1 MTLKSPTPHTPK
13 IDISLLQTFHLVAKT
28 GSFSAAARELNIS
41 YQSAA
46 NHVRRLEQLY
56 GTQLVKAEKG
66 SREITLTAPGRAFHA
81 SLGPELDTILARISL
96 LMRDVHSVMRFGVP
110 QALFHHFFPEIVR
123 QVRESHP
130 DTELNFFER
139 DTVLAS
145 MMVNGELDAC
155 VCERFFGDP
164 SISQVLLGEYRLAL
178 VYPQQWGVTLSSP
191 EDIAAFNQRDFITYE
206 PGQTVRSRGI
216 DFLSNYLGGP
226 PANLTTVSGSTSVM
240 ELVQAGLGYAIVAE
254 WVASAAEDKVKWM
267 PLDDMQTVKVYF
279 ASPAFLSQEPV
290 LVHTREICRNVMGF
304 KS

>member
-1 MTLKSPTPHTPK
+1 MTLKPTSPQSPK

-81 SLGPELDTILARISL
+81 SLGAELDTILARISL
-96 LMRDVHSVMRFGVP
+96 LMRDLHSVMRFGVP
-110 QALFHHFFPEIVR
+110 QAMFHHFFPEIVR

-130 DTELNFFER
+130 ETELNFFER

-178 VYPQQWGVTLSSP
+178 VYPRQWNIDLTRP
-191 EDIAAFNQRDFITYE
+191 EDIARFNGRDFITYE
-206 PGQTVRSRGI
+206 PGQTIRSRGI
-216 DFLSNYLGGP
+216 DFLSRYLDGP
-226 PANLTTVSGSTSVM
+226 PAAMTTVSGSTSVM
-240 ELVQAGLGYAIVAE
+240 ELVHAGLGYAIVAE
-254 WVASAAEDKVKWM
+254 WVASAAGSEVKWM
-267 PLDDMQTVKVYF
+267 PLEEMQTVKIYF
-279 ASPAFLSQEPV
+279 ASPAFLAQEPV
-290 LVHTREICRNVMGF
+290 LVHTREICRSVMGF
-304 KS
+304 SV